1 MNYIPGGDKLFLKKK
16 RFVAAFLVG
25 SKMRRERIPHRRRCR
40 EARWNFVK
48 LLMTAWELASR
59 LKFQGVLA
67 TGEVLTHSQ
76 LGDWEYV
83 PKAKGRAGQGW
94 AGEKPSGIPDLH

>member
-67 TGEVLTHSQ
+67 PGEVLTHSQ

-83 PKAKGRAGQGW
+83 PKAQGRAGQGW
-94 AGEKPSGIPDLH
+94 

>member
-1 MNYIPGGDKLFLKKK
+1 MYYIPGADKLFLKKK
-16 RFVAAFLVG
+16 RSVAAFLVG
-25 SKMRRERIPHRRRCR
+25 SEMRRGRIPHRRRCG

-48 LLMTAWELASR
+48 LLMTAWGLASR

-67 TGEVLTHSQ
+67 TDEVLTHSQ
-76 LGDWEYV
+76 LGDWEYG
-83 PKAKGRAGQGW
+83 PKAQGRLGW